1 MISGFKHYFPQV
13 PNESAAKSKNKP
25 VYPTIKL
32 SNWNVNVWTWEVL
45 EYSLSLQNCLRNVLH
60 PYYVYSQLD
69 WRIGVRAGGGGARG
83 AVAPPNFGQQE
94 KIGQSQLLKTFSC
107 FFISILRRY
116 IFSILTWSRRKNQ
129 VTFTRDSGC
138 QARDEF
144 LFIREGF
151 FYLWALYCMGYFQSW
166 IH

>member
-69 WRIGVRAGGGGARG
+69 WRIGVRARGGGGGRG
-83 AVAPPNFGQQE
+83 RGGLQPPQ
-94 KIGQSQLLKTFSC
+94 
-107 FFISILRRY
+107 ILG
-116 IFSILTWSRRKNQ
+116 SKRKLGKASFYKD
-129 VTFTRDSGC
+129 V
-138 QARDEF
+138 F
-144 LFIREGF
+144 LF
-151 FYLWALYCMGYFQSW
+151 FY
-166 IH
+166 